1 MLCSGDVCCITDGSL
16 QLRCNNAQAWLW
28 WFRSSPYKTMPLFER
43 NRLAAAASCLVLQAS
58 LIGLGLLVDRWLNPK
73 APCCIQH
80 LVL

>member
-1 MLCSGDVCCITDGSL
+1 MPHKI
-16 QLRCNNAQAWLW
+16 
-28 WFRSSPYKTMPLFER
+28 MPLFER

>member
-1 MLCSGDVCCITDGSL
+1 MVCCPDVCCITASSRR
-16 QLRCNNAQAWLW
+16 LRCNSAAAWLW
-28 WFRSSPYKTMPLFER
+28 SLRALPQRTMPLFER